1 VFTRTATY
9 TDGEHGNAR
18 PSVSGSPL
26 TLPAPPPAQF
36 SVPGKYSGGAGSG
49 FTWTQTQSEVEL
61 RAQLPEGADPK
72 RVKCSFTVRRLELS
86 WEDCG
91 APIEGELSA
100 LLALDDCLW
109 SVEEEAG
116 AKTVVATL
124 RKQVPGVWEKLFAS
138 DAAPAEPPKLLDGPE
153 RSVPKSK
160 KELLADAKARA
171 KGAIDEPSKAKMHAV
186 EGKSGE
192 VVTLDPASMPGLP
205 VIFVKRC
212 EDCEILLPENAT
224 AIKVQMQDCKR
235 CVLTIRGKVI
245 TETLELWECEACRV
259 TVGSRLATIQVDACH
274 DLALAFAKAEYF
286 DRVMSAGLHAGK
298 LSFDDAPQLG
308 TPKID
313 FASLCAERGDET
325 ISDRTDQFIT
335 RLVGDAVLTELII
348 RLCNDFPTTER
359 EAKEFELRTRMQHD
373 KLDEVVDGMLGSSI
387 GKNMT
392 AAEKEQMKGMFAKQS
407 DAASAAK
414 IEAEQTAEGRQ
425 AARIKFKKDGG
436 NDEFKQGNFQQA
448 AVLYTEALA
457 LDDAQHALYSNRAA
471 CFLKLGRYAQARED
485 AQKCIELAPDFA
497 KGHFRLALAL
507 QAEEK
512 YGEACASFDKVL
524 KLDSSNK
531 DAKSGLQVAQ
541 MQAER
546 QRRQQAGQTE

>member
-1 VFTRTATY
+1 M
-9 TDGEHGNAR
+9 
-18 PSVSGSPL
+18 VSTGRLFCSSAPCPL
-26 TLPAPPPAQF
+26 HAHPPPPPPAQF
-36 SVPGKYSGGAGSG
+36 SVPGKYSGGAGPG
-49 FTWTQTQSEVEL
+49 FTWTQTQTAVEL
-61 RAQLPEGADPK
+61 RASLPEGSDTK
-72 RVKCSFTVRRLELS
+72 KVECSFTVRRLELS

-91 APIEGELSA
+91 APIAGELSA
-100 LLALDDCLW
+100 LIALDDCLW
-109 SVEEEAG
+109 SIEEEAG
-116 AKTVVATL
+116 AKSVVATL
-124 RKQVPGVWEKLFAS
+124 RKQVPAVWDRLFAS
-138 DAAPAEPPKLLDGPE
+138 DAAPAEPPTLLDGPV

-171 KGAIDEPSKAKMHAV
+171 KGAIDEPTKAKMHAV

-205 VIFVKRC
+205 VVFVKRC
-212 EDCEILLPENAT
+212 EDCEVCLPESAT

-259 TVGSRLATIQVDACH
+259 TVGSRMATIQVDACH
-274 DLALAFAKAEYF
+274 DLTLAFAKAEFF
-286 DRVMSAGLHAGK
+286 DRVLSAGLHAGK

-308 TPKID
+308 TPTVD
-313 FASLCAERGDET
+313 FVALCAERKDET
-325 ISDRTDQFIT
+325 ISDKTDQFIT
-335 RLVGDAVLTELII
+335 RLVEGAVLTELII

-359 EAKEFELRTRMQHD
+359 EAREFELRTRMKHE

-387 GKNMT
+387 GKDMT
-392 AAEKEQMKGMFAKQS
+392 EAEREQMKGMFAKQS

-425 AARIKFKKDGG
+425 AARVAFKKNGG

-448 AVLYTEALA
+448 AVLYTEALG

-485 AQKCIELAPDFA
+485 ATKCIELAPDFC

-507 QAEEK
+507 QAEDK
-512 YGEACASFDKVL
+512 YGEACAAFDKVL
-524 KLDSSNK
+524 TFEPSNK

-541 MQAER
+541 MQVER
-546 QRRQQAGQTE
+546 QRRQAAGQTE